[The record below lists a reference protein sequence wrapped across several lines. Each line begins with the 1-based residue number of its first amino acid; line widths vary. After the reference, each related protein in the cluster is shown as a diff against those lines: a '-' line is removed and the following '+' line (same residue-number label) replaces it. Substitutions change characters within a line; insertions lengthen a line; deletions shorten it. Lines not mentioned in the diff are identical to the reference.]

1 MEECVELLICE
12 EFAEIA
18 EDFAEGWRVEFLQAT
33 CGADGVLH
41 ETLQAADFANQPTE
55 FEALFDALF
64 DALFNSLFAA
74 LVKPF
79 FVPDFGK

>member
-1 MEECVELLICE
+1 MELLICE

-18 EDFAEGWRVEFLQAT
+18 ENFAEGWLIEFLQAT

-41 ETLQAADFANQPTE
+41 ETLQAADFADQSAE
-55 FEALFDALF
+55 FEALFESFFESFF
-64 DALFNSLFAA
+64 DALFNTLFAP
-74 LVKPF
+74 LFEPS